1 MILKNSSIKKK
12 LEAIILLTATAV
24 LLLSFTLLIIVEI
37 ASSRDETAARL
48 RTLAIVLSANSSAAI
63 TYRDQLATAE
73 ILSTLSSQKNIIWA
87 GINLDNITLAEYQSP
102 QFKHLSDNERI
113 KITQDQNQSSFL
125 FGTVSVSELI
135 IFDDEIIGNFTIVS
149 DMSQA
154 HTVIKK
160 QIYILIVIFVISMII
175 AVLLSNRLQRV
186 VSIPVR
192 RLLNTME
199 SVAANQDFSCR
210 AEPISNDELGTLV
223 NGFNSMLDQIQVY
236 DKKLTSYQQD
246 LETLVIDRTREL
258 ESAKESA
265 ESANQAKSEFI
276 ATMSHEIRT
285 PMNGV
290 IGFTSLLQKTALSET
305 QKEYLTNITNSTDNL
320 LNIIN
325 DILDFSK
332 IEAGKLTLEHTNFSI
347 YKLTEDICI
356 LFKNDFSDKNLEFRT
371 FIDKKIPSV
380 LRGDPVRLRQVLTNL
395 ICNAIK
401 FTNNGSITLRLEIC
415 SELKQSDNSKEEIGI
430 NISVHDTGIGI
441 HPEQQAILFNPFQQG
456 DSSITRRY
464 GGTGLGLVIT
474 QRLVSLMG
482 GDIKLSSIP
491 DKGSTFSINIKLE
504 KPGDFSLTSEVLVL
518 QASTNEIKNNLS
530 SLCILVVDDN
540 SINLKV
546 ATTLLENE
554 GARVIS
560 AVSGA
565 EALDKINNNNFDIIL
580 MDLEM
585 PDMSG
590 IETTRIIRESRIC
603 SDDTPIIALTA
614 HAFSDM
620 RVDVIESGMNDLLAK
635 PYKPEN
641 LYEIISEW
649 TFNNKNQSIKTPLQ
663 SPDTEIL
670 QTYNYV
676 DALATVG
683 GDKLIAKELLID
695 FLGSLLEFENSIN
708 VAHKKSEYIK
718 LYDLTHKL
726 SGSAAAVCASAL
738 HAETITLQ
746 NILKKDPLPVKL
758 ADASVIA
765 LLHKCKTF
773 REFF

>member
-1 MILKNSSIKKK
+1 MIFKNSSIKKK

-24 LLLSFTLLIIVEI
+24 LILSFTLLIIVEI
-37 ASSRDETAARL
+37 ASSRDETEARL

-63 TYRDQLATAE
+63 TYRDELATAE
-73 ILSTLSSQKNIIWA
+73 ILSTLSSQTNIIWA

-102 QFKHLSDNERI
+102 QFKTLPENERI
-113 KITQDQNQSSFL
+113 KITQNQNQPSFL
-125 FGTVSVSELI
+125 FGTVRVNEKI
-135 IFDDEIIGNFTIVS
+135 IFDNEIIGNFYIVS

-154 HTVIKK
+154 HAVIKK
-160 QIYILIVIFVISMII
+160 QIYIILVIFVISMII
-175 AVLLSNRLQRV
+175 AALLSNRLQRV

-199 SVAANQDFSCR
+199 SVAVNQDFSCR

-265 ESANQAKSEFI
+265 EKANQAKSEFI

-290 IGFTSLLQKTALSET
+290 IGFTSLLQKTELSDT
-305 QKEYLTNITNSTDNL
+305 QNEYVTNITNSTDNL
-320 LNIIN
+320 LSIIN

-371 FIDKKIPSV
+371 FIDKNIPNV
-380 LRGDPVRLRQVLTNL
+380 LRGDPVRLRQILTNL

-401 FTNNGSITLRLEIC
+401 FTENGSITLRIELSSQTKESDEPDEITD
-415 SELKQSDNSKEEIGI
+415 L

-441 HPEQQAILFNPFQQG
+441 QPEQQARLFNPFQQG

-474 QRLVSLMG
+474 QRLISLMG
-482 GDIKLSSIP
+482 GEIKLSSIP
-491 DKGSTFSINIKLE
+491 DVGSTFSINLKLE
-504 KPGDFSLTSEVLVL
+504 KPDELSSTSEIYTLP
-518 QASTNEIKNNLS
+518 ASTNEIKKHLSNLS
-530 SLCILVVDDN
+530 VLVVDDN
-540 SINLKV
+540 NINLKV

-554 GARVIS
+554 DVKVIS
-560 AVSGA
+560 ATSGA
-565 EALDKINNNNFDIIL
+565 EALECLRRHKIDIIL

-590 IETTRIIRESRIC
+590 IETTKKIRELKLC
-603 SDDTPIIALTA
+603 SNETPIIALTA

-620 RVDVIESGMNDLLAK
+620 RVEVIESGMNDLLAK
-635 PYKPEN
+635 PYKPDN
-641 LYEIISEW
+641 LYEIISDW
-649 TFNNKNQSIKTPLQ
+649 TLNKNTQPLKNATFDQ
-663 SPDTEIL
+663 EEELL
-670 QTYNYV
+670 QTYNYE

-683 GDKLIAKELLID
+683 GDKAIAKELLND
-695 FLGSLLEFENSIN
+695 FLGSLLEFEQALEKN
-708 VAHKKSEYIK
+708 HKKSEYK
-718 LYDLTHKL
+718 ELYDLTHKL
-726 SGSAAAVCASAL
+726 SGSASAVCASAL

-746 NILKKDPLPVKL
+746 NMLKQTPLPQKQI
-758 ADASVIA
+758 DASVIA
-765 LLHKCKTF
+765 LIHKCKTF